1 MTLKLSYQ
9 RSIFPSRP
17 GLVGRAYGGNVA
29 VSHDDHHHLGPSI
42 RQQQGAGHGGDAG
55 SLNRILNN
63 TTANIIDIGMIG
75 QTPGMP
81 DQQEVNERQAVYRK
95 RLRTCG
101 ADLAARHRHQQ
112 RGQSTVPELPVSQLR
127 LLLESGP
134 DPGDVTLVSQ
144 MARRVEAAITSIR
157 VEQGQAILVPFGVN
171 QIC

>member
-42 RQQQGAGHGGDAG
+42 RQQQGASQGGDAG

-81 DQQEVNERQAVYRK
+81 DQQEINERQAVYRK